1 MIAFVRRLVVAASA
15 ACLLLAPAADAS
27 MRVNPLIVYMN
38 PTAQGSSSVVQLTN
52 VTDADLPV
60 DVSVVKRTIVDGLE
74 VDTPAD
80 DDFIVFPPQMII
92 RPGQTQALRIQWI
105 VGAVPATSES
115 YYVYV
120 TQVPAALQPGMSGV
134 KVSYRFGVSV
144 HMVPPN
150 TRPDL
155 HVVSIRPMTNAQN
168 VAGFELVLRNDG
180 TRFARMSEHE
190 MTMGTK
196 TWSREDL
203 RTAIGIGFMLPGQQR
218 TFFVPFAGPVS
229 PTSTITLAQRGA
241 Q

>member
-168 VAGFELVLRNDG
+168 VAGFELALRNDG
-180 TRFARMSEHE
+180 NRFARMSEHE